1 MTSWGKRDWNRAD
14 GGRRVLQGRR
24 NRVDRGARI
33 GTPNG
38 PQGGRHRHESDTA

>member
-1 MTSWGKRDWNRAD
+1 M
-14 GGRRVLQGRR
+14 LQGRR

-38 PQGGRHRHESDTA
+38 PQGGRHRHESDTAWEEMLVMLGRARW